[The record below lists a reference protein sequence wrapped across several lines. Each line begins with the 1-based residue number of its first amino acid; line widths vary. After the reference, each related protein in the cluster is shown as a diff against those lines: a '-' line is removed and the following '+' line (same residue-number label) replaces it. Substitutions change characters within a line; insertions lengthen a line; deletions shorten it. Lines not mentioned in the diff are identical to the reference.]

1 MNEVPLHWIPED
13 NDDDDHDDVHD
24 DVCDDVD
31 DDDVPPYA
39 INGVF

>member
-13 NDDDDHDDVHD
+13 NDDHDDVHD